1 MFGDEAD
8 MYQLEDVQLHD
19 LGVVGE
25 VTITKDDTLLM
36 KVNLK
41 LIRNIASYNTKFTKL
56 PLKLSNVQI
65 SSNKQSLPH
74 LNGHKTIGGGGGA
87 PHKSGF
93 GQKRLLCML
102 LMTISRTSSIM
113 AGKDSKWPIY
123 CDF

>member
-1 MFGDEAD
+1 

-65 SSNKQSLPH
+65 SSNEQSLPH
-74 LNGHKTIGGGGGA
+74 LNGHKTIGGGGCT
-87 PHKSGF
+87 P
-93 GQKRLLCML
+93 QVRLRPEKTVMHV
-102 LMTISRTSSIM
+102 TNDHFSD
-113 AGKDSKWPIY
+113 KFNND
-123 CDF
+123 